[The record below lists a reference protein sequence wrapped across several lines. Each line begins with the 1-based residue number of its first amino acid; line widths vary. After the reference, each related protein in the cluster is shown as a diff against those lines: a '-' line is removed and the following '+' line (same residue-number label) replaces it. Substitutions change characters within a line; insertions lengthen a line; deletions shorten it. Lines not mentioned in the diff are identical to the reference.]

1 MNNKAF
7 TLMELLATIIIISLI
22 TALAVPAVI
31 NQIANNKSKID
42 DATKKIIYNAAELYM
57 TNNISEYPKLSG
69 NKYCIS
75 LDRLVDAGILETPI
89 NDYKTGDTISL
100 TKKVSVSV
108 NSNNEYDSF
117 EIVDEC

>member
-1 MNNKAF
+1 MKNKGF

-89 NDYKTGDTISL
+89 KDYKTGNTISL
-100 TKKVSVSV
+100 TKKISVSV